1 MIEQLIYFVG
11 VTVIL
16 SFGILSIV
24 CIIYLIAYVTKNLLV
39 TKLLNMYEH
48 VQLLYFM
55 RQIINKGYVKAMKDV
70 QSNSPQKIE
79 E

>member
-48 VQLLYFM
+48 AQLLYFM
-55 RQIINKGYVKAMKDV
+55 RQIIKKGYVKAMKDV